1 MPKWNF
7 KGKEHLGEEMMCL
20 GCDLKRQE
28 ECPLSFWRT
37 CLVCLIH
44 GKEFLEEMF
53 GMSNPWEGYQE
64 PSLLQRLNL
73 YALE

>member
-7 KGKEHLGEEMMCL
+7 KWKGHLGEEMMCL

-44 GKEFLEEMF
+44 GKDIKSHRYCR
-53 GMSNPWEGYQE
+53 G
-64 PSLLQRLNL
+64 
-73 YALE
+73 